1 MLNSETK
8 NIFELGTAII
18 SAVNTVFETIKNILP
33 KTKDT
38 TLNKELMRLQEII
51 ISLFTLFHTY
61 QLKTNETL
69 DKTRHLERE
78 IERLKNWNKEISHY
92 KLREIGHEVYAYEK
106 IKPSKKRNTI
116 PSLYFNFLHKPAF
129 ARPIFA
135 MNVKANIS
143 CLKKSA
149 NDRAL
154 YLLFQIR
161 KKVHG

>member
-106 IKPSKKRNTI
+106 IKPSKKRNTT
-116 PSLYFNFLHKPAF
+116 PHHYLCAKCVNDQ
-129 ARPIFA
+129 
-135 MNVKANIS
+135 
-143 CLKKSA
+143 KKSI
-149 NDRAL
+149 L
-154 YLLFQIR
+154 QLLTQTSVCKTYLCHECKSEYLVF
-161 KKVHG
+161 KKKR